1 MHHGQATQHMFYND
15 PSVLYFSIH
24 RYDYGYFY
32 PGLKDANYSFTG
44 EGEGKG
50 FNINVPWNKVHKHAV
65 LGERGKVGEWREW
78 GGKLVRQERKGC
90 SGKRIVS
97 LMTDVTAVCCCRSEW
112 DGGWGLPGGVQPPS
126 PPSGLRGESAML
138 GRSAR

>member
-1 MHHGQATQHMFYND
+1 MQCW
-15 PSVLYFSIH
+15 
-24 RYDYGYFY
+24 
-32 PGLKDANYSFTG
+32 
-44 EGEGKG
+44 GK
-50 FNINVPWNKVHKHAV
+50 
-65 LGERGKVGEWREW
+65 RGKVGEWRER

-90 SGKRIVS
+90 SGQRIVS

-138 GRSAR
+138 GLHADNRCLLKDINRTCLVFEDPAQLSHCE